1 VACCGRDKPAT
12 AGLSECSKLHASIGE
27 NDARHGAR
35 PVSGRSPAEVVMAI
49 YAFDGTWNSDKD
61 GTDKDT
67 NVCKF
72 AQACPSSVSVLYQT
86 GVGTRFGVAGR
97 IIGGITG
104 AGALDRINK
113 AMSELERNY
122 RKGERD
128 IDIIGFSRGAAIA
141 VEFAHRVFE
150 KEIDGVKAPP
160 IRFLGIWDCVP
171 SFGIPGNSFNL
182 GWHLNNV
189 PDNVAK
195 CFHALALDER
205 RETFPL
211 NRLSAR
217 VSDANQEGRLFE
229 VWFRGVHSDIGGGN
243 ENIGL
248 SDIALRWMFRSAERA
263 GLPLDDVATS
273 AACSHCDPATLISVH
288 DFDPIPSPWRIVRWN
303 DWVHESVG
311 AREDEKPRF
320 YNKVPAGLDVVD
332 DDCKVQPTR
341 FRDTAPGLSARAV
354 GG

>member
-1 VACCGRDKPAT
+1 
-12 AGLSECSKLHASIGE
+12 
-27 NDARHGAR
+27 
-35 PVSGRSPAEVVMAI
+35 MAL
-49 YAFDGTWNSDKD
+49 YAFDGTWNSDRD
-61 GTDKDT
+61 GTEKDT

-72 AQACPSSVSVLYQT
+72 SQACPSSTSVLYQT
-86 GVGTRFGVAGR
+86 GVGTRFGIAGR
-97 IIGGITG
+97 IVGGITG
-104 AGALDRINK
+104 AGALDRITR
-113 AMSELERNY
+113 AIDELKKNY
-122 RKGERD
+122 RKGDTD

-150 KEIDGVKAPP
+150 SEIEGVKAPP
-160 IRFLGIWDCVP
+160 VRFLGLWDCVP

-217 VSDANQEGRLFE
+217 VGDADQEGRLFE

-248 SDIALRWMFRSAERA
+248 SDIALRWMFRGGKRCGVS
-263 GLPLDDVATS
+263 LDDTTTS
-273 AACSHCDPATLISVH
+273 AACSHCDPATPISVH

-303 DWVHESVG
+303 DWVHDSVRQM
-311 AREDEKPRF
+311 ADEKPRF
-320 YNKVPAGLDVVD
+320 HNKVPVGLTVVD
-332 DDCKVQPTR
+332 DDCAILPAR
-341 FRDTAPGLSARAV
+341 FGEAPSAVSAAA